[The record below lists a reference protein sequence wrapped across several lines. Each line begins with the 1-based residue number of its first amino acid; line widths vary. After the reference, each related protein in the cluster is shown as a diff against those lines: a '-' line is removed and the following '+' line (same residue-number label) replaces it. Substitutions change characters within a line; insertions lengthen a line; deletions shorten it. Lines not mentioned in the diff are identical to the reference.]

1 VHTLTLSMLD
11 FQGPRVAP
19 TGSYMTAGHYVIA
32 WLERPHRDFLHASKW
47 FAKGR
52 QKNYAPWRIWSEHDR
67 NDGGAVN
74 FITAGGIFLQSLV
87 FGYAGLRFNDHGM
100 SMDPLLPPNV
110 TAMKLRG
117 LNYASTEIDVEVDSQ
132 GMRAFKRSDSHST
145 SNYNGKIISVY
156 RAPDG
161 VYWLT

>member
-1 VHTLTLSMLD
+1 
-11 FQGPRVAP
+11 
-19 TGSYMTAGHYVIA
+19 MTAGHYVIA
-32 WLERPHRDFLHASKW
+32 WLERPHRNFLQASKW
-47 FAKGR
+47 FARGR

-74 FITAGGIFLQSLV
+74 FITAGGMFLQSLV
-87 FGYAGLRFNDHGM
+87 FGYAGVRFNDYGV

-117 LNYASTEIDVEVDSQ
+117 LSHASTEIDVEISRE
-132 GMRAFKRSDSHST
+132 GTWTLKR
-145 SNYNGKIISVY
+145 NGGDGKGGKVALQ

-161 VYWLT
+161 VYWLV